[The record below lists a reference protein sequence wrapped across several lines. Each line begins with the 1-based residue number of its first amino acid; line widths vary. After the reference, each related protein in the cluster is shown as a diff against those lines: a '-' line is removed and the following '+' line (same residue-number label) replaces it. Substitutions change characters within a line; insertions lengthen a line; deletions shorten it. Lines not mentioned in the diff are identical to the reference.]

1 MLQVVG
7 NDKYSKAIEKITQE
21 QGKIVGEE
29 IAVEMAST
37 IEGINI
43 NQDKMEII
51 TNNPKLT
58 LEKLVE
64 QFSTLFGLVS
74 IQVSKDALK
83 SIEINFTQEEL
94 PEILK
99 S

>member
-43 NQDKMEII
+43 NQEKMEII
-51 TNNPKLT
+51 TDNPKLT